1 MQLKFSEKADFFKIC
16 CKKTE
21 KTMFLGGIFMNCRT
35 DLAIE
40 AAADAEKLGENDV
53 VQTNEA
59 IDGLSVSR
67 LRVLSEKAESA
78 LGKPR
83 GQYVTAQ
90 LPPLS
95 DDETHLTQYAA
106 AVAKEL
112 AALLPQSGTV
122 LVVGLG
128 NRAVTPDTLGPRA
141 ADMVL
146 ATRHIRGEFARAAGL
161 TDLRPTAVLTP
172 GVLGQTGTE
181 SVEIVRGVCREVQPA
196 AVVVIDALAARSIER
211 LGCTVQLCDTGISP
225 GAGVGN
231 NRRPLNRALL
241 GVPVIGMGVPT
252 VVDALTLVRDYLR
265 EDIAPADTP
274 PMMVTPRE
282 IDLVINRAARL
293 IALAVNGALQPA
305 YSPAELIG
313 IAAS

>member
-1 MQLKFSEKADFFKIC
+1 
-16 CKKTE
+16 
-21 KTMFLGGIFMNCRT
+21 MNCRT
-35 DLAIE
+35 DLAVE
-40 AAADAEKLGENDV
+40 AAVDADLLEGMDISRTQVTRDGVEIMRMQIRSPRAAE
-53 VQTNEA
+53 
-59 IDGLSVSR
+59 R
-67 LRVLSEKAESA
+67 
-78 LGKPR
+78 LGKPC
-83 GQYVTAQ
+83 GTYITAS

-95 DDETHLTQYAA
+95 DDETQLTAYAA
-106 AVAKEL
+106 AVAAEL
-112 AALLPQSGTV
+112 TALLPTSGTV

-128 NRAVTPDTLGPRA
+128 NRAVTPDTLGPSA

-181 SVEIVRGVCREVQPA
+181 SSEIVRGVCREVQPA
-196 AVVVIDALAARSIER
+196 AVVVVDALAARDVER
-211 LGCTVQLCDTGISP
+211 LGCTLQLCDTGIAP

-231 NRRPLNRALL
+231 NRRPLNRETL

-265 EDIAPADTP
+265 ADVTPPTDQP

-293 IALAVNGALQPA
+293 IALAINGALQPA

-313 IAAS
+313 VARG